1 MKMKIKK
8 GFSLLELTLV
18 LGVGTI
24 VAFMKFQDMK
34 NEQES
39 ILASAV
45 GQQMKQIGEAVNGY
59 INIRYDKLST
69 LSNAAGTG
77 TDPGPRTCSGS
88 VCEITYQTLINEG
101 LLPSTYTGTNAN
113 KSSYKII
120 LKRDGTT
127 PNYVINGLI
136 TTSTAWIEGGKTR
149 YDLLGNAMQTAGIDS
164 GMTKTTSIA
173 SGHSGQWTE
182 TSANFN
188 NITSTGQLAFR
199 VGYNSALYSVYLRRD
214 GTLPMTGDLNLDGHN
229 INNVAALNATGNIT
243 TTGDLQA
250 RNIKAT
256 GKINADGS
264 ISAGNWVWAKN
275 GYGDAIGFGGDA
287 SGGDYEIRLDN
298 GTRYLSIYSPNAA
311 DYTTV
316 LNVYKNTKIQQRLAT
331 NGLDPNE
338 MPPGFSAGGVRTVDV
353 VATGS
358 FYSILAGTTISEGKY
373 GFYARQDGNVKA
385 SGNIQGD
392 TLQVTSSNTIGASCS
407 VSGMMSKDSVGNIL
421 SCLSGT
427 WNPIG
432 DQPGTIKMWG
442 TANAPQGWL
451 ELNGQAFD
459 KSKNPTLATL
469 YPSGVVPDIRGQ
481 FVRAW
486 DHGAGVD
493 SDSSRGIL
501 STQGDAIRNIK
512 GVFRD
517 LLYQTKTEAESA
529 PIGAGAFKRLTKNE
543 SGNSNA
549 SMYIEGVK
557 VATTNYSDTIEF
569 NASREVTTAAE
580 DRPKNIALMYII
592 KKG

>member
-1 MKMKIKK
+1 MKMKMKIKK

-120 LKRDGTT
+120 LKRDGTS

-149 YDLLGNAMQTAGIDS
+149 YDLLGKAMQTAGIDS

-173 SGHSGQWTE
+173 SGHSGQWSE

-199 VGYNSALYSVYLRRD
+199 VGFNSALYSVYLRRD

-256 GKINADGS
+256 GKIDADGN

-287 SGGDYEIRLDN
+287 GGGDYEIRLDN

-316 LNVYKNTKIQQRLAT
+316 LKVDRNAKIDQRL
-331 NGLDPNE
+331 GLMGYDPNE
-338 MPPGFSAGGVRTVDV
+338 LPSGWGGGLRTLDV
-353 VATGS
+353 YA
-358 FYSILAGTTISEGKY
+358 AGTVGTGWGGTVNAYMNSS
-373 GFYARQDGNVKA
+373 GNIYA
-385 SGNIQGD
+385 SGNIEAAKNVKGATLESTGRATVGEFVQVNGTVSEGD
-392 TLQVTSSNTIGASCS
+392 SCS
-407 VSGMMSKDSVGNIL
+407 TNGLMGRTGNGTPMYCIDGYWTNIVSSKTKNGGMFL
-421 SCLSGT
+421 
-427 WNPIG
+427 
-432 DQPGTIKMWG
+432 PGGMKMMWG
-442 TANAPQGWL
+442 TLSENLTDYGSLDGLSYFESKFKTYEPTFIANGKTYKFSNIFSVQFSPVDVGGAAMERMWGTPYSGSFSY
-451 ELNGQAFD
+451 AFSSAI
-459 KSKNPTLATL
+459 KTTMTGTYLA
-469 YPSGVVPDIRGQ
+469 
-481 FVRAW
+481 
-486 DHGAGVD
+486 
-493 SDSSRGIL
+493 
-501 STQGDAIRNIK
+501 
-512 GVFRD
+512 
-517 LLYQTKTEAESA
+517 
-529 PIGAGAFKRLTKNE
+529 IG
-543 SGNSNA
+543 
-549 SMYIEGVK
+549 Y
-557 VATTNYSDTIEF
+557 
-569 NASREVTTAAE
+569 
-580 DRPKNIALMYII
+580 
-592 KKG
+592 

>member
-1 MKMKIKK
+1 MKIKK

-199 VGYNSALYSVYLRRD
+199 VGFNSALYSVYLRRD

-256 GKINADGS
+256 GKIDADGN

-287 SGGDYEIRLDN
+287 GGGDYEIRLDN

-316 LNVYKNTKIQQRLAT
+316 LKVDRNAKIDQRL
-331 NGLDPNE
+331 GLMGYDPNE
-338 MPPGFSAGGVRTVDV
+338 LPSGWGGGLRTLDVYAAGTVG
-353 VATGS
+353 TGS
-358 FYSILAGTTISEGKY
+358 GGTVNAYMNSS
-373 GFYARQDGNVKA
+373 GNIYA
-385 SGNIQGD
+385 SGNIEAAKNVKGATLESTGRATVGKFVQVNGTVSEGD
-392 TLQVTSSNTIGASCS
+392 SCS
-407 VSGMMSKDSVGNIL
+407 TNGLMGRTGNGTPMYCIDGYWTNIVSSKTKNGGMFL
-421 SCLSGT
+421 
-427 WNPIG
+427 
-432 DQPGTIKMWG
+432 PGGMKMMWG
-442 TANAPQGWL
+442 TLSENLTDYGSLDGLSYFESKFKTYEPTFIANGKTYKFSNIFSVQFSPVDVGGAAMERMWGTPYSGSFSY
-451 ELNGQAFD
+451 AFSSAI
-459 KSKNPTLATL
+459 KTTMTGTYLA
-469 YPSGVVPDIRGQ
+469 
-481 FVRAW
+481 
-486 DHGAGVD
+486 
-493 SDSSRGIL
+493 
-501 STQGDAIRNIK
+501 
-512 GVFRD
+512 
-517 LLYQTKTEAESA
+517 
-529 PIGAGAFKRLTKNE
+529 IG
-543 SGNSNA
+543 
-549 SMYIEGVK
+549 Y
-557 VATTNYSDTIEF
+557 
-569 NASREVTTAAE
+569 
-580 DRPKNIALMYII
+580 
-592 KKG
+592 

>member
-1 MKMKIKK
+1 MKKIKEK
-8 GFSLLELTLV
+8 GFSLLELILV
-18 LGVGTI
+18 LGVGTM

-69 LSNAAGTG
+69 LSGAAGNG
-77 TDPGPRTCSGS
+77 TDPGPRNCSGS
-88 VCEITYQTLINEG
+88 VCEITYQTLVNEG
-101 LLPSTYTGTNAN
+101 LLPSSFNGYNII
-113 KSSYKII
+113 KSPYKII
-120 LKRDGTT
+120 LKRDGSS

-136 TTSTAWIEGGKTR
+136 TTASSWTENGAVR
-149 YDLLGNAMQTAGIDS
+149 YDLLGKAMQTAGIDS
-164 GMTKTTSIA
+164 GTTKTTTSA
-173 SGHSGQWTE
+173 SGFNAQWSE
-182 TSANFN
+182 ISSNFN
-188 NITSTGQLAFR
+188 NITSIGQLAFR
-199 VGYNSALYSVYLRRD
+199 VGYNSALYSMYLRRD
-214 GTLPMTGDLNLDGHN
+214 GTLPMTGDLNMGG
-229 INNVAALNATGNIT
+229 NNVNNAKDITASGNAKFGGTGDFGSNIT
-243 TTGDLQA
+243 SGS
-250 RNIKAT
+250 NIIA
-256 GKINADGS
+256 NNQVMAH
-264 ISAGNWVWAKN
+264 N
-275 GYGDAIGFGGDA
+275 GYGDKITLGGDA
-287 SGGDYEIRLDN
+287 AGGDYEIRLDN

-442 TANAPQGWL
+442 TVTAPQGWL
-451 ELNGQAFD
+451 ELNGQSFD
-459 KSKNPTLATL
+459 KTQNPILGAL
-469 YPSGVVPDIRGQ
+469 YPSGRVPDLRGQ

-493 SDSSRGIL
+493 SESSRGIL
-501 STQGDAIRNIK
+501 STQGDAIRNISGYVSGIG
-512 GVFRD
+512 GVRFD
-517 LLYQTKTEAESA
+517 SYTGSFYDS
-529 PIGAGAFKRLTKNE
+529 GARNGQVSQMTGTCTSNCNDDFAF
-543 SGNSNA
+543 
-549 SMYIEGVK
+549 
-557 VATTNYSDTIEF
+557 D
-569 NASREVTTAAE
+569 ASRQVPTAPE
-580 DRPKNIALMYII
+580 NRPKNIALMYIM

>member
-199 VGYNSALYSVYLRRD
+199 VGFNSALYSVYLRRD

-256 GKINADGS
+256 GKIDADGN
-264 ISAGNWVWAKN
+264 ISAGNLVWAKN

-287 SGGDYEIRLDN
+287 GGGDYEIRLDN
-298 GTRYLSIYSPNAA
+298 GTRYLSIYYPNAA

-316 LNVYKNTKIQQRLAT
+316 LKVDRNAKIDQRL
-331 NGLDPNE
+331 GLMGYDPNE
-338 MPPGFSAGGVRTVDV
+338 LPSGWGGGLRTLDVYAAGTVG
-353 VATGS
+353 TGS
-358 FYSILAGTTISEGKY
+358 GGTVNAYMNSS
-373 GFYARQDGNVKA
+373 GNIYA
-385 SGNIQGD
+385 SGNIEAAKNVKGATLESTGRATVGEFVQVNGTVSEGD
-392 TLQVTSSNTIGASCS
+392 SCS
-407 VSGMMSKDSVGNIL
+407 TNGLMGRTGNGTPMYCIDGYWTNIVSSKTKNGGMFL
-421 SCLSGT
+421 
-427 WNPIG
+427 
-432 DQPGTIKMWG
+432 PGGMKMMWG
-442 TANAPQGWL
+442 TLSENLTDYGSLDGLSYFESKFKTYEPTFIANGKTYKFSNIFSVQFSPVDVGGAAMERMWGTPYSGSFSY
-451 ELNGQAFD
+451 AFSSAI
-459 KSKNPTLATL
+459 KTTMTGTYLA
-469 YPSGVVPDIRGQ
+469 
-481 FVRAW
+481 
-486 DHGAGVD
+486 
-493 SDSSRGIL
+493 
-501 STQGDAIRNIK
+501 
-512 GVFRD
+512 
-517 LLYQTKTEAESA
+517 
-529 PIGAGAFKRLTKNE
+529 IG
-543 SGNSNA
+543 
-549 SMYIEGVK
+549 Y
-557 VATTNYSDTIEF
+557 
-569 NASREVTTAAE
+569 
-580 DRPKNIALMYII
+580 
-592 KKG
+592 

>member
-1 MKMKIKK
+1 MAMKMKIKK

-18 LGVGTI
+18 LGVGTM

-39 ILASAV
+39 IMASTV

-120 LKRDGTT
+120 LKRDGTS
-127 PNYVINGLI
+127 PNYVYVINGLI

-173 SGHSGQWTE
+173 SGYSGQWTE

-199 VGYNSALYSVYLRRD
+199 VGFNSALYSVYLRRD

-229 INNVAALNATGNIT
+229 INNVDALNATGNIT

-256 GKINADGS
+256 GKIDAGGN
-264 ISAGNWVWAKN
+264 ISAGNWVYAKN
-275 GYGDAIGFGGDA
+275 GYGDVIGMGGDA
-287 SGGDYEIRLDN
+287 IGDDYEINLQSPKQLTINSPKVPVADRKSTVVFRAN
-298 GTRYLSIYSPNAA
+298 GAISS
-311 DYTTV
+311 
-316 LNVYKNTKIQQRLAT
+316 
-331 NGLDPNE
+331 
-338 MPPGFSAGGVRTVDV
+338 GGNLT
-353 VATGS
+353 
-358 FYSILAGTTISEGKY
+358 
-373 GFYARQDGNVKA
+373 A
-385 SGNIQGD
+385 SGNITATENVKGATLESTGRATVGEFVQLNGQAEVGKECQSNGLQGRTVD
-392 TLQVTSSNTIGASCS
+392 GQ
-407 VSGMMSKDSVGNIL
+407 IL
-421 SCLSGT
+421 SCVNGVWNFSGE
-427 WNPIG
+427 
-432 DQPGTIKMWG
+432 QPGTIKMWG
-442 TANAPQGWL
+442 TSNAPVGWL

-493 SDSSRGIL
+493 SDSGRGVL
-501 STQGDAIRNIK
+501 STQGDAIRNIN
-512 GVFRD
+512 GSFLTDVA
-517 LLYQTKTEAESA
+517 QTGYINKNVS
-529 PIGAGAFKRLTKNE
+529 GAFYDNGGGGR
-543 SGNSNA
+543 A
-549 SMYIEGVK
+549 SDEG
-557 VATTNYSDTIEF
+557 TTYREEVRELRFD
-569 NASREVTTAAE
+569 ASRQVPTAPE
-580 DRPKNIALMYII
+580 NRPKNVALMYII

>member
-1 MKMKIKK
+1 MAMKMKIKK

-18 LGVGTI
+18 LGVGTM

-34 NEQES
+34 NEQET
-39 ILASAV
+39 IMANAV
-45 GQQMKQIGEAVNGY
+45 GQQMKQVGEAVNGY

-120 LKRDGTT
+120 LKRDGTS
-127 PNYVINGLI
+127 PNFVINGLI

-173 SGHSGQWTE
+173 SGYSGQWTE

-188 NITSTGQLAFR
+188 NITSAGQLAFR
-199 VGYNSALYSVYLRRD
+199 VGFNSALYSVYLRRD

-256 GKINADGS
+256 GKIDADGN

-392 TLQVTSSNTIGASCS
+392 TLQVTSSNTIGASCP

-442 TANAPQGWL
+442 TATAPQGWL

-459 KSKNPTLATL
+459 KTQNPILGAL
-469 YPSGVVPDIRGQ
+469 YPSGRVPDLRGQ

-486 DHGAGVD
+486 DHGAGID

-501 STQGDAIRNIK
+501 STQGDAIRNISGAVSGIG
-512 GVFRD
+512 GVRFDGYYGSFYDSGARNGNNA
-517 LLYQTKTEAESA
+517 QTTGTCSSNCNDDF
-529 PIGAGAFKRLTKNE
+529 AF
-543 SGNSNA
+543 
-549 SMYIEGVK
+549 
-557 VATTNYSDTIEF
+557 D
-569 NASREVTTAAE
+569 ASRQVPTAPE
-580 DRPKNIALMYII
+580 NRPKNIALMYII

>member
-1 MKMKIKK
+1 M
-8 GFSLLELTLV
+8 
-18 LGVGTI
+18 
-24 VAFMKFQDMK
+24 
-34 NEQES
+34 
-39 ILASAV
+39 ASAV

-120 LKRDGTT
+120 LKRDGTS

-229 INNVAALNATGNIT
+229 INNVDALNATGNIT

-256 GKINADGS
+256 GKIDAGGN
-264 ISAGNWVWAKN
+264 ISAGNWVYAKN
-275 GYGDAIGFGGDA
+275 GYGNNIGLGGDA
-287 SGGDYEIRLDN
+287 GGDDFEIK
-298 GTRYLSIYSPNAA
+298 LSGQKQIDVLSD
-311 DYTTV
+311 DYTSIV
-316 LNVYKNTKIQQRLAT
+316 FAVNGKIELRNPQSGAVGVNINYDGSINTI
-331 NGLDPNE
+331 
-338 MPPGFSAGGVRTVDV
+338 
-353 VATGS
+353 
-358 FYSILAGTTISEGKY
+358 GTI
-373 GFYARQDGNVKA
+373 KA
-385 SGNIQGD
+385 SGNIESSQNVKGATLESTGRATVGEFVQLNGQAEVGKECQSNGLQGRTVD
-392 TLQVTSSNTIGASCS
+392 GQ
-407 VSGMMSKDSVGNIL
+407 IL
-421 SCLSGT
+421 SCVNGVWNFSGE
-427 WNPIG
+427 
-432 DQPGTIKMWG
+432 QPGTIKMWG
-442 TANAPQGWL
+442 TATAPQGWL

-459 KSKNPTLATL
+459 KTQNPILGAL
-469 YPSGVVPDIRGQ
+469 YPSGRVPDLRGQ

-486 DHGAGVD
+486 DHGAGID

-501 STQGDAIRNIK
+501 STQGDAIRNISGSVSGIG
-512 GVFRD
+512 GVRFDAYYGSFYDSGARHGNNA
-517 LLYQTKTEAESA
+517 QTTGTCSSNCNDDF
-529 PIGAGAFKRLTKNE
+529 AF
-543 SGNSNA
+543 
-549 SMYIEGVK
+549 
-557 VATTNYSDTIEF
+557 D
-569 NASREVTTAAE
+569 ASRQVPTAPE
-580 DRPKNIALMYII
+580 NRPKNVVLMYII

>member
-18 LGVGTI
+18 LGVGTM

-39 ILASAV
+39 IMASAV

-120 LKRDGTT
+120 LKRDGTS

-229 INNVAALNATGNIT
+229 INNVDALNATGNIT

-256 GKINADGS
+256 GKIDAGGN
-264 ISAGNWVWAKN
+264 ISAGNWVYAKN
-275 GYGDAIGFGGDA
+275 GYGNNIGLGGDA
-287 SGGDYEIRLDN
+287 GGDDFEIK
-298 GTRYLSIYSPNAA
+298 LSGQKQIDVLSD
-311 DYTTV
+311 DYTSIV
-316 LNVYKNTKIQQRLAT
+316 FAVNGKIELRNPQSGAVGVNINYDGSINTI
-331 NGLDPNE
+331 
-338 MPPGFSAGGVRTVDV
+338 
-353 VATGS
+353 
-358 FYSILAGTTISEGKY
+358 GTI
-373 GFYARQDGNVKA
+373 KA
-385 SGNIQGD
+385 SGNIESSQNVKGATLESTGRATVGEFVQLNGQAEVGKECQSNGLQGRTVD
-392 TLQVTSSNTIGASCS
+392 GQ
-407 VSGMMSKDSVGNIL
+407 IL
-421 SCLSGT
+421 SCVNGVWNFSGE
-427 WNPIG
+427 
-432 DQPGTIKMWG
+432 QPGTIKMWG
-442 TANAPQGWL
+442 TATAPQGWL

-459 KSKNPTLATL
+459 KTQNPILGAL
-469 YPSGVVPDIRGQ
+469 YPSGRVPDLRGQ

-486 DHGAGVD
+486 DHGAGID

-501 STQGDAIRNIK
+501 STQGDAIRNISGSVSGIG
-512 GVFRD
+512 GVRFDAYYGSFYDSGARHGNNA
-517 LLYQTKTEAESA
+517 QTTGTCSSNCNDDF
-529 PIGAGAFKRLTKNE
+529 AF
-543 SGNSNA
+543 
-549 SMYIEGVK
+549 
-557 VATTNYSDTIEF
+557 D
-569 NASREVTTAAE
+569 ASRQVPTAPE
-580 DRPKNIALMYII
+580 NRPKNVVLMYII

>member
-18 LGVGTI
+18 LGVGTM

-39 ILASAV
+39 IMASAV

-77 TDPGPRTCSGS
+77 TDPGPRACSGS

-120 LKRDGTT
+120 LKRDGTS
-127 PNYVINGLI
+127 PNFVINGLI

-149 YDLLGNAMQTAGIDS
+149 YDLLGKAMQTAGIDS
-164 GMTKTTSIA
+164 GMTQSATLA
-173 SGHSGQWTE
+173 SGLQGAWKE
-182 TSANFN
+182 TSTVYS
-188 NITSTGQLAFR
+188 NITSAGLMAYR
-199 VGYNSALYSVYLRRD
+199 VGYDSAMYSVYLRRD

-256 GKINADGS
+256 GKIDADGN

-287 SGGDYEIRLDN
+287 AGGDYEIRLDN
-298 GTRYLSIYSPNAA
+298 GTKPLTIYSPNAA

-358 FYSILAGTTISEGKY
+358 FYSILAGTTISEGKF

-385 SGNIQGD
+385 SGNIEAAKNVKGA
-392 TLQVTSSNTIGASCS
+392 TLESTGRTT
-407 VSGMMSKDSVGNIL
+407 VGEFI
-421 SCLSGT
+421 
-427 WNPIG
+427 
-432 DQPGTIKMWG
+432 Q
-442 TANAPQGWL
+442 
-451 ELNGQAFD
+451 LNGQASVNSSCSPNGLQGRDAEGSALSCVNGLWVKFKFNEKIYSVVFESSSNGGGNVY
-459 KSKNPTLATL
+459 KSLNLGQHLLCVFSGDQSTDMATKHSIV
-469 YPSGVVPDIRGQ
+469 YRSGDIWMLEMR
-481 FVRAW
+481 VTNW
-486 DHGAGVD
+486 KAGVITWA
-493 SDSSRGIL
+493 R
-501 STQGDAIRNIK
+501 
-512 GVFRD
+512 
-517 LLYQTKTEAESA
+517 
-529 PIGAGAFKRLTKNE
+529 
-543 SGNSNA
+543 A
-549 SMYIEGVK
+549 SCF
-557 VATTNYSDTIEF
+557 D
-569 NASREVTTAAE
+569 
-580 DRPKNIALMYII
+580 
-592 KKG
+592 

>member
-1 MKMKIKK
+1 MKIKK

-199 VGYNSALYSVYLRRD
+199 VGFNSALYSVYLRRD

-256 GKINADGS
+256 GKIDAGGN

-287 SGGDYEIRLDN
+287 GGGDYEIRLDN

-316 LNVYKNTKIQQRLAT
+316 LKVDRNAKIDQRL
-331 NGLDPNE
+331 GLMGYDPNE
-338 MPPGFSAGGVRTVDV
+338 LPSGWGGGLRTLDVYAAGTVG
-353 VATGS
+353 TGS
-358 FYSILAGTTISEGKY
+358 GGTVNAYMNSS
-373 GFYARQDGNVKA
+373 GNIYA
-385 SGNIQGD
+385 SGNIEAAKNVKGATLESTGRATVGEFVQVNGTVSEGD
-392 TLQVTSSNTIGASCS
+392 SCS
-407 VSGMMSKDSVGNIL
+407 TNGLMGRTGNGTPMYCIDGYWTNIVSSKTKNGGMFL
-421 SCLSGT
+421 
-427 WNPIG
+427 
-432 DQPGTIKMWG
+432 PGGMKMMWG
-442 TANAPQGWL
+442 TLSENLTDYGSLDGLSYFESKFKTYEPTFIANGKTYKFSNIFSVQFSPVDVGGAAMERMWGTPYSGSFSY
-451 ELNGQAFD
+451 AFSSAI
-459 KSKNPTLATL
+459 KTTMTGTYLA
-469 YPSGVVPDIRGQ
+469 
-481 FVRAW
+481 
-486 DHGAGVD
+486 
-493 SDSSRGIL
+493 
-501 STQGDAIRNIK
+501 
-512 GVFRD
+512 
-517 LLYQTKTEAESA
+517 
-529 PIGAGAFKRLTKNE
+529 IG
-543 SGNSNA
+543 
-549 SMYIEGVK
+549 Y
-557 VATTNYSDTIEF
+557 
-569 NASREVTTAAE
+569 
-580 DRPKNIALMYII
+580 
-592 KKG
+592 

>member
-1 MKMKIKK
+1 MKIKK

-164 GMTKTTSIA
+164 GMTRTTSNA
-173 SGHSGQWTE
+173 FGYGGQWSE

-188 NITSTGQLAFR
+188 NITSAGQLAFR

-214 GTLPMTGDLNLDGHN
+214 GTLPMTGDLNMGGKSIGNTKNITASGAGSFGGNISSGGDIYAAGQLVVHNGYGHALTIGGDAVGNDFDIRIGPGGKNYLGVLSWDKTPITLAANGVVLARDPVSSNNYVSLDGT
-229 INNVAALNATGNIT
+229 TGNIT
-243 TTGDLQA
+243 
-250 RNIKAT
+250 
-256 GKINADGS
+256 
-264 ISAGNWVWAKN
+264 
-275 GYGDAIGFGGDA
+275 
-287 SGGDYEIRLDN
+287 
-298 GTRYLSIYSPNAA
+298 
-311 DYTTV
+311 
-316 LNVYKNTKIQQRLAT
+316 
-331 NGLDPNE
+331 
-338 MPPGFSAGGVRTVDV
+338 
-353 VATGS
+353 
-358 FYSILAGTTISEGKY
+358 
-373 GFYARQDGNVKA
+373 A
-385 SGNIQGD
+385 SGNIEAAKNVKGATLESTGRTTVGEFVQLNGQAEVGKECQSNGLQGRTVD
-392 TLQVTSSNTIGASCS
+392 GQ
-407 VSGMMSKDSVGNIL
+407 IL
-421 SCLSGT
+421 SCVNGVWNFSGE
-427 WNPIG
+427 
-432 DQPGTIKMWG
+432 QPGTIKMWG
-442 TANAPQGWL
+442 TSNAPVGWL

-493 SDSSRGIL
+493 SESSRGIL
-501 STQGDAIRNIK
+501 STQGDAIRNLTGNIYGTAHFVSSGGN
-512 GVFRD
+512 GVFLETRRVNWTD
-517 LLYQTKTEAESA
+517 ISA
-529 PIGAGAFKRLTKNE
+529 AP
-543 SGNSNA
+543 
-549 SMYIEGVK
+549 EGK
-557 VATTNYSDTIEF
+557 GSATFDTNFD
-569 NASREVTTAAE
+569 ASRQVPTAPE
-580 DRPKNIALMYII
+580 NRPKNIALMYII

>member
-1 MKMKIKK
+1 MAMKMKIKK

-18 LGVGTI
+18 LGVGTM

-88 VCEITYQTLINEG
+88 VCEISYQTLINEG

-120 LKRDGTT
+120 LKRDGTS

-164 GMTKTTSIA
+164 GMTRTTSNA
-173 SGHSGQWTE
+173 FGYGGQWSE

-188 NITSTGQLAFR
+188 NITSAGQLAFR
-199 VGYNSALYSVYLRRD
+199 VEYNSALYSVYLRRD
-214 GTLPMTGDLNLDGHN
+214 GTLPMTGDLNMGGKSIGNTKNITASGAGSFGGNISSGGDIYAAGQLVVHNGYGHALTIGGDAVGNDFDIRIGPGGKNYLGVLSWDKTPITLAANGVVLARDPVSSNNYVSLDGT
-229 INNVAALNATGNIT
+229 TGNIT
-243 TTGDLQA
+243 
-250 RNIKAT
+250 
-256 GKINADGS
+256 
-264 ISAGNWVWAKN
+264 
-275 GYGDAIGFGGDA
+275 
-287 SGGDYEIRLDN
+287 
-298 GTRYLSIYSPNAA
+298 
-311 DYTTV
+311 
-316 LNVYKNTKIQQRLAT
+316 
-331 NGLDPNE
+331 
-338 MPPGFSAGGVRTVDV
+338 
-353 VATGS
+353 
-358 FYSILAGTTISEGKY
+358 
-373 GFYARQDGNVKA
+373 A
-385 SGNIQGD
+385 SGNIEAAKNVKGATLESTGRTTVGEFVQLNGQAEVGKECQSNGLQGRTVD
-392 TLQVTSSNTIGASCS
+392 GQ
-407 VSGMMSKDSVGNIL
+407 IL
-421 SCLSGT
+421 SCVNGVWNFSGE
-427 WNPIG
+427 
-432 DQPGTIKMWG
+432 QPGTIKMWG
-442 TANAPQGWL
+442 TSNAPVGWL

-493 SDSSRGIL
+493 SESSRGIL
-501 STQGDAIRNIK
+501 STQGDAIRNLTGNIYGTAHFVSSGGN
-512 GVFRD
+512 GVFLETRRVNWTD
-517 LLYQTKTEAESA
+517 ISA
-529 PIGAGAFKRLTKNE
+529 AP
-543 SGNSNA
+543 
-549 SMYIEGVK
+549 EGK
-557 VATTNYSDTIEF
+557 GSSTFDTNFD
-569 NASREVTTAAE
+569 ASRQVPTAPE
-580 DRPKNIALMYII
+580 NRPKNIALMYII

>member
-120 LKRDGTT
+120 LKRDGTS

-149 YDLLGNAMQTAGIDS
+149 YDLLGKAMQTAGIDS

-173 SGHSGQWTE
+173 SGHSGQWSE

-199 VGYNSALYSVYLRRD
+199 VGFNSALYSVYLRRD

-256 GKINADGS
+256 GKIDADGN

-287 SGGDYEIRLDN
+287 GGGDYEIRLDN

-316 LNVYKNTKIQQRLAT
+316 LKVDRNAKIDQRL
-331 NGLDPNE
+331 GLMGYDPNE
-338 MPPGFSAGGVRTVDV
+338 LPSGWGGGLRTLDV
-353 VATGS
+353 YA
-358 FYSILAGTTISEGKY
+358 AGTVGTGWGGTVNAYMNSS
-373 GFYARQDGNVKA
+373 GNIYA
-385 SGNIQGD
+385 SGNIEAAKNVKGATLESTGRATVGEFVQVNGTVSEGD
-392 TLQVTSSNTIGASCS
+392 SCS
-407 VSGMMSKDSVGNIL
+407 TNGLMGRTGNGTPMYCIDGYWTNIVSSKTKNGGMFL
-421 SCLSGT
+421 
-427 WNPIG
+427 
-432 DQPGTIKMWG
+432 PGGMKMMWG
-442 TANAPQGWL
+442 TLSENLTDYGSLDGLSYFESKFKTYEPTFIANGKTYKFSNIFSVQFSPVDVGGAAMERMWGTPYSGSFSY
-451 ELNGQAFD
+451 AFSSAI
-459 KSKNPTLATL
+459 KTTMTGTYLA
-469 YPSGVVPDIRGQ
+469 
-481 FVRAW
+481 
-486 DHGAGVD
+486 
-493 SDSSRGIL
+493 
-501 STQGDAIRNIK
+501 
-512 GVFRD
+512 
-517 LLYQTKTEAESA
+517 
-529 PIGAGAFKRLTKNE
+529 IG
-543 SGNSNA
+543 
-549 SMYIEGVK
+549 Y
-557 VATTNYSDTIEF
+557 
-569 NASREVTTAAE
+569 
-580 DRPKNIALMYII
+580 
-592 KKG
+592 

>member
-1 MKMKIKK
+1 MKIKK

-120 LKRDGTT
+120 LKRDGTS

-149 YDLLGNAMQTAGIDS
+149 YDLLGKAMQTAGIDS

-173 SGHSGQWTE
+173 SGHSGQWSE

-199 VGYNSALYSVYLRRD
+199 VGFNSALYSVYLRRD

-256 GKINADGS
+256 GKIDADGN

-287 SGGDYEIRLDN
+287 GGGDYEIRLDN

-316 LNVYKNTKIQQRLAT
+316 LKVDRNAKIDQRL
-331 NGLDPNE
+331 GLMGYDPNE
-338 MPPGFSAGGVRTVDV
+338 LPSGWGGGLRTLDV
-353 VATGS
+353 YA
-358 FYSILAGTTISEGKY
+358 AGTVGTGWGGTVNAYMNSS
-373 GFYARQDGNVKA
+373 GNIYA
-385 SGNIQGD
+385 SGNIEAAKNVKGATLESTGRATVGEFVQVNGTVSEGD
-392 TLQVTSSNTIGASCS
+392 SCS
-407 VSGMMSKDSVGNIL
+407 TNGLMGRTGNGTPMYCIDGYWTNIVSSKTKNGGMFL
-421 SCLSGT
+421 
-427 WNPIG
+427 
-432 DQPGTIKMWG
+432 PGGMKMMWG
-442 TANAPQGWL
+442 TLSENLTDYGSLDGLSYFESKFKTYEPTFIANGKTYKFSNIFSVQFSPVDVGGAAMERMWGTPYSGSFSY
-451 ELNGQAFD
+451 AFSSAI
-459 KSKNPTLATL
+459 KTTMTGTYLA
-469 YPSGVVPDIRGQ
+469 
-481 FVRAW
+481 
-486 DHGAGVD
+486 
-493 SDSSRGIL
+493 
-501 STQGDAIRNIK
+501 
-512 GVFRD
+512 
-517 LLYQTKTEAESA
+517 
-529 PIGAGAFKRLTKNE
+529 IG
-543 SGNSNA
+543 
-549 SMYIEGVK
+549 Y
-557 VATTNYSDTIEF
+557 
-569 NASREVTTAAE
+569 
-580 DRPKNIALMYII
+580 
-592 KKG
+592 

>member
-1 MKMKIKK
+1 MKIKK

-113 KSSYKII
+113 KSSYRII
-120 LKRDGTT
+120 LKRDGTS
-127 PNYVINGLI
+127 PNFVINGLI

-173 SGHSGQWTE
+173 SGYSGQWSE

-188 NITSTGQLAFR
+188 NITSAGQLAFR

-229 INNVAALNATGNIT
+229 INNIANINATGNIT
-243 TTGDLQA
+243 TTSDLQA

-256 GKINADGS
+256 GKVDADGD

-392 TLQVTSSNTIGASCS
+392 TLQVTSSNTIGASCP

-442 TANAPQGWL
+442 TATAPQGWL

-459 KSKNPTLATL
+459 KTQNPILGAL
-469 YPSGVVPDIRGQ
+469 YPSGRVPDLRGQ

-486 DHGAGVD
+486 DHGAGID

-501 STQGDAIRNIK
+501 STQGDAIRNISGEVSGIG
-512 GVFRD
+512 GVRFDGYYGSFYDSGARNGNNA
-517 LLYQTKTEAESA
+517 QTTGTCSSNCNDDF
-529 PIGAGAFKRLTKNE
+529 AF
-543 SGNSNA
+543 
-549 SMYIEGVK
+549 
-557 VATTNYSDTIEF
+557 D
-569 NASREVTTAAE
+569 ASRQVPTAPE
-580 DRPKNIALMYII
+580 NRPKNIALMYII